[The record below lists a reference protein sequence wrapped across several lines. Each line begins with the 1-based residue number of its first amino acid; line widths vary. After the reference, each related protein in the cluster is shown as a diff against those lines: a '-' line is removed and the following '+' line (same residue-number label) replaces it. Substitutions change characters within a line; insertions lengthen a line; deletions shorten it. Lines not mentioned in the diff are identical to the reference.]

1 MGWTFARE
9 CVTISVMFKAVWLCL
24 GALLLATVAG
34 TAQGTIP
41 SNAPSS
47 APSTGYRLG
56 PKDLVE
62 IRVVELQELNVERR
76 VSEKGVIN
84 LPYLGDI
91 PASGLTDAELA
102 ARLKTELERELL
114 QRASVSVQVREF
126 RARPISVIGAVR
138 TPGNLEFA
146 GRWTLLEAITAAGG
160 LTDSHGRTVYVL
172 RHADNGLSDQ
182 IAIDVDD
189 LFVRADPRMN
199 IPIFPNDLINVP
211 AMLEVTIYFL
221 GEVAQPG
228 ALTFKSTE
236 RITLLTAVAR
246 AGGLTDRAAR
256 KIVVRREDAAGKS
269 QELLADYKRIVAGKD
284 PDIQLR
290 AGDVVVVK
298 ESFF

>member
-1 MGWTFARE
+1 
-9 CVTISVMFKAVWLCL
+9 MFKAVWVCL
-24 GALLLATVAG
+24 GALLLAAALG
-34 TAQGTIP
+34 TAQVV
-41 SNAPSS
+41 APSGS
-47 APSTGYRLG
+47 PASGYRIG

-62 IRVVELQELNVERR
+62 IRVVELQDLNVERR
-76 VSEKGVIN
+76 VSEKGTIN
-84 LPYLGDI
+84 LPFLGDI
-91 PASGLTDAELA
+91 SAAGLTDAELA
-102 ARLKTELERELL
+102 ARLKAELERQVL

-126 RARPISVIGAVR
+126 RARPISVIGAVQR
-138 TPGNLEFA
+138 PGNLDFA

-160 LTDSHGRTVYVL
+160 LAPSHGSTVYVL

-182 IAIDVDD
+182 IAIELDD
-189 LFVRADPRMN
+189 LLVRADPRVN

-211 AMLEVTIYFL
+211 ATLDVTIYFL
-221 GEVAQPG
+221 GEVSQPG

-256 KIVVRREDAAGKS
+256 RILVRREDASGKA
-269 QELLADYKRIVAGKD
+269 QEIEVDYKRVVAGKD